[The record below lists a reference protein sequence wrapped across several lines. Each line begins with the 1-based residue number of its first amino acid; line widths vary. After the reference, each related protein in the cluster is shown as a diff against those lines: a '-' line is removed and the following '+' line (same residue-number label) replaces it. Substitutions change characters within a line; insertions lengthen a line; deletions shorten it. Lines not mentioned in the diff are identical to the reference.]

1 MRKIQLTVVFAL
13 ALTASM
19 AQSLPGFRTSNYS
32 GVNGVFYNPA
42 NTADSKYKYD
52 VNVLAIDM
60 LVANNKASFDLANI
74 TDNFKDDGLRDNFLT
89 NGAGASSGLITLDIH
104 GPSFLLNIDHK
115 NAFALTTRVRA
126 FANVLNID
134 GKLLNQLSDDVNPDS
149 DLPYRISSTE
159 NMRLAVNAW
168 SEIGLTYGRVLVNS
182 GEHFLKGGL
191 TLKYLAGVG
200 NGFININNF
209 NATLDADLIAE
220 SGFVTDATGKVATG
234 FGGINISS
242 LEADDLTN
250 FNGSGFGTDLGLIYE
265 YRPDAAGNAKNAGNN
280 YKFKFGF
287 SLLDLGKI
295 KYDKDPSRSG
305 AYSMNIPAN
314 QKLYLNDLN
323 ELDDYNSFFKNH
335 PQFFTPAASNTET
348 TYSVSLPASM
358 QLEADY
364 HINNG
369 FFLNLASQISLS
381 NSNDKVYNN
390 VNYSTLTLTPRFETR
405 AFGAY
410 LPLNYNS
417 LSKFNAG
424 LCLRAGPLFVGSG
437 SLFTALVGESKQA
450 DIFLGIRFG
459 GLR

>member
-1 MRKIQLTVVFAL
+1 MRKIQLTIVFAL
-13 ALTASM
+13 AISASIG
-19 AQSLPGFRTSNYS
+19 QSLPGFRTSNYS

-52 VNVLAIDM
+52 VNLLSADM

-74 TDNFKDDGLRDNFLT
+74 GDNFKGEALRDNFLT
-89 NGAGASSGLITLDIH
+89 NSAGASSGLITLDIH
-104 GPSFLLNIDHK
+104 GPSFLLNVDHK

-134 GKLLNQLSDDVNPDS
+134 SKLLNQLSDDVNTDS

-168 SEIGLTYGRVLVNS
+168 SEIGLSYGRVILNS

-200 NGFININNF
+200 NGFVNVNNF

-220 SGFVTDATGKVATG
+220 SGFITDATGKVATG

-242 LEADDLTN
+242 LETEDLTN
-250 FNGSGFGTDLGLIYE
+250 FNGSGFGADLGMIYE
-265 YRPDAAGNAKNAGNN
+265 YRPDAAGDAKNGNN

-305 AYSMNIPAN
+305 SYTMNIPDN
-314 QKLYLNDLN
+314 QKLYLDDLN

-335 PQFFTPAASNTET
+335 PQFFTPAGSNTET
-348 TYSVSLPASM
+348 TYSVSLPASI

-364 HINNG
+364 LINTG
-369 FFLNLASQISLS
+369 FFLNLSGQISLS

-390 VNYSTLTLTPRFETR
+390 VNYSNLTLTPRYETR

-437 SLFTALVGESKQA
+437 SFFTALAGESKQA

-459 GLR
+459 GLK